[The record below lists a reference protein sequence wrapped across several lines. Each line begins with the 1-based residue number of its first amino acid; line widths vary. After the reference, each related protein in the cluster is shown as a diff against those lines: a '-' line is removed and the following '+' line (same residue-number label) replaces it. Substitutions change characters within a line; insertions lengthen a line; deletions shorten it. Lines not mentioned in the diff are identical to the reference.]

1 MHNGF
6 TKGMLIGGIIA
17 ASVTMMANSDM
28 MKPGNRRRM
37 MKAGRSFVKRSG
49 SVIGNIA
56 DMLR

>member
-6 TKGMLIGGIIA
+6 AKGILVGGIIA
-17 ASVTMMANSDM
+17 ASVTVMANSDM

-37 MKAGRSFVKRSG
+37 MKAGRNFVKRSG
-49 SVIGNIA
+49 SVIGNLA